1 MTPEQLNELAALK
14 VALKQHIE
22 EAEKATPG
30 PWMNDPLKL
39 GLVGDISQSNGDA
52 IAQTQARQPL
62 AAGKPDAERMAN
74 AAFIASARI
83 MSPLACRIA
92 LAGIEALEGDYKDI
106 VYHTAKAANE
116 RLLSI
121 LTIWKGGES

>member
-1 MTPEQLNELAALK
+1 MTPEQLNELAAMK

-30 PWMNDPLKL
+30 PWHNPKGYETHVVSHADTECVLKCDTSPRSFFW
-39 GLVGDISQSNGDA
+39 DI
-52 IAQTQARQPL
+52 P
-62 AAGKPDAERMAN
+62 N
-74 AAFIASARI
+74 AAFIARART

-92 LAGIEALEGDYKDI
+92 LAGIEALEKIRKTDCPCETYSLAEKD
-106 VYHTAKAANE
+106 
-116 RLLSI
+116 LLSI